1 MTIVYRNV
9 KGSPLSADE
18 YDHNINEIIAL
29 TTNRANHVGTQ
40 PASTISDFASAVEN
54 LDIISGSS
62 GLKTK
67 LDLLTNIT
75 APVDIGALVSKSHSP
90 VTINATSANGLFINQ
105 QEIGLRLASATTS
118 GALSSHDWNVFNNKI
133 SSATSLG
140 TSPNKQ
146 DIYVG
151 QVGTTLRYK
160 SLVAGDGIVLTSN
173 ANEISI
179 SLANN
184 VSNSLRVNRY
194 NIVINRMKNNTNVL
208 GTLPSDAVVLFFK
221 TKVREVANGPVAISI
236 LYGSDTIISSGI
248 IRPQE
253 ANQAV
258 HFDVVLSNPVPTGV
272 LAALGPSSAS
282 TGIVTV
288 YVGYIL

>member
-1 MTIVYRNV
+1 MAIVYRNA
-9 KGSPLSADE
+9 KGSPLTADE
-18 YDHNINEIIAL
+18 YDQNINEIIAL
-29 TTNRANHVGTQ
+29 ATNRANHVGTQ

-75 APVDIGALVSKSHSP
+75 APVDIGALVSNSHSP
-90 VTINATSANGLFINQ
+90 VTINAASANGLFINQ
-105 QEIGLRLASATTS
+105 QEIGLKLASATTT

-133 SSATSLG
+133 SGATSLG

-146 DIYVG
+146 DVYAG
-151 QVGTTLRYK
+151 QVGTILRYK

-184 VSNSLRVNRY
+184 VANSLRVNRY
-194 NIVINRMKNNTNVL
+194 NIVVNRMKSNTTVL
-208 GTLPSDAVVLFFK
+208 GTLPSNAVVLFFK
-221 TKVREVANGPVAISI
+221 TKVMEVANEPVSISV
-236 LYGSDTIISSGI
+236 LYGSNTVINPDA

-253 ANQAV
+253 ANQTT
-258 HFDVVLSNPVPTGV
+258 HFDVVLSNPVPTEV
-272 LAALGPSSAS
+272 LAVLGPSSAS